1 MRVTELDLSP
11 AARQCSQATGS
22 QDGEL
27 SGEREREMYELRVT
41 EGLTLRELA
50 QRYGLGPER
59 VRQLLYRYASQTN
72 QLVNGKAMSR
82 AATAARRAKDLAQA
96 QAQADE
102 LLAAWR
108 KGQTSEAI
116 AKTFGLRCRS
126 VAQVIRSEATV
137 ADRATRAY
145 AHTMARGDTVKHA

>member
-1 MRVTELDLSP
+1 M
-11 AARQCSQATGS
+11 
-22 QDGEL
+22 
-27 SGEREREMYELRVT
+27 EREREIYELRVT

-50 QRYGLGPER
+50 KRFGIGPER
-59 VRQLLYRYASQTN
+59 VRQLLHDYAHQTTG

-96 QAQADE
+96 HAQAGA

-108 KGQTSEAI
+108 EGQEPEAI

-126 VAQVIRSEATV
+126 VAQVIRSEVTV
-137 ADRATRAY
+137 ADRAARAY
-145 AHTMARGDTVKHA
+145 ARTLARSDGGDR